1 MATSS
6 SAAGRHPILIG
17 LLVLVVLLAVGGLIM
32 YKRTDGGKALL
43 PTLEKPT
50 LNISNITREKIT
62 GQMVVQMRNNSPI
75 TLKIDSLRY
84 ETRVD
89 GKRLA
94 QGRKDRPLVIEKNA
108 MNRLELPITMNLPA
122 IKQEA
127 KEAQRDCVTV
137 QMRTVLYANLPA
149 VGPKEIPIDVSKR
162 VYIPKL
168 PKIEVAD
175 VDITKLGLKNG
186 RAVVKLRVTNYESIP
201 FTLKQVNYRFQIEDD
216 LDVKGQETKD
226 VTFKKKGT
234 EDVPINITFEPKAMP
249 KVLFKSLFK
258 AKKTDYKLTG
268 TATVAAGQA
277 SDKDATMHFN
287 SSGTVKDLKEL
298 VKAAKKDEGK

>member
-1 MATSS
+1 MASS
-6 SAAGRHPILIG
+6 SFAGRHPVLIG
-17 LLVLVVLLAVGGLIM
+17 VFVVVLLLLVGSGIA
-32 YKRTDGGKALL
+32 YYATDRGKALL

-50 LNISNITREKIT
+50 LNISNITRERIT
-62 GQMVVQMRNNSPI
+62 GQMMVQMRNNAPI

-89 GKRLA
+89 GTRLA
-94 QGRKDRPLVIEKNA
+94 QGRKDQPLVVKKNA
-108 MNRLELPITMNLPA
+108 TNHLTLPISLNLPQ
-122 IKQEA
+122 IKREA
-127 KEAQRDCVTV
+127 KESQRDCVTV
-137 QMRTVLYANLPA
+137 RMHAVLYANLPA
-149 VGPKEIPIDVSKR
+149 VGPKEIPVEVSKR

-175 VDITKLGLKNG
+175 VDVTKLGLKKG
-186 RAVVKLRVTNYESIP
+186 EAVVNLRVTNYESIP

-234 EDVPINITFEPKAMP
+234 ELMPVHVKFQPKAMP
-249 KVLFKSLFK
+249 KVLFKSIFK
-258 AKKTDYKLTG
+258 AEKTDYKLSG

-277 SDKDATMHFN
+277 SAKDATMHFN

-298 VKAAKKDEGK
+298 AKAAKNE